1 MKGKIDKFKQ
11 HLPVLHVICNP
22 GIRDRHWEQMSDIV
36 NFDIRPKEDTTLLTF
51 LEYGLHEYLEK
62 LEEIGGAA
70 AKEHSL
76 EKAMAKMKE
85 EWQDMAF
92 ELVEYRDTV
101 GSSFN
106 YINFFTG

>member
-1 MKGKIDKFKQ
+1 
-11 HLPVLHVICNP
+11 
-22 GIRDRHWEQMSDIV
+22 MSDIV

-51 LEYGLHEYLEK
+51 LEYGLTEYLDK

-85 EWQDMAF
+85 EWKDMAF

-101 GSSFN
+101 SF
-106 YINFFTG
+106 ITVLVLRLMISAFHMKDLVDF